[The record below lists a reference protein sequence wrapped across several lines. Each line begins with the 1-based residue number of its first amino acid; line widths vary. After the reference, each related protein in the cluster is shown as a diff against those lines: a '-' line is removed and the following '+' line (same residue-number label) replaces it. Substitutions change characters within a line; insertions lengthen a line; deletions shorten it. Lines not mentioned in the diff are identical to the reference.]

1 MHCRILSVFFT
12 LQDTNMSLLH
22 SPLGSGAVC
31 SNSIQ
36 CSFFPHPNDVAHPN
50 THGKRGRA
58 PEYSCT
64 HGKHAGKFKVL
75 EYGKR
80 GKALEYTG
88 TKLATSVHLPSLCSS
103 FRKAPD
109 HSISSISSM
118 WPHIGRQ
125 SLSPTI
131 TFGCFHSHSVSSQS
145 MQVLSPG
152 GDSSCSW
159 VLVRALGHNL
169 DERRDFTFTSPAW
182 GVQSDREYTRLHN

>member
-1 MHCRILSVFFT
+1 MLEFQWFVKYTVHRNQCLLHCRILSVFFT

-31 SNSIQ
+31 SSSIQ
-36 CSFFPHPNDVAHPN
+36 CSFFPHPNDVAHRN
-50 THGKRGRA
+50 TCGKHRRA

-64 HGKHAGKFKVL
+64 HGKCTGKFKVL
-75 EYGKR
+75 EDGKH
-80 GKALEYTG
+80 GKALEFTG

-109 HSISSISSM
+109 CSISSISSM

-131 TFGCFHSHSVSSQS
+131 TFGYFHS
-145 MQVLSPG
+145 P
-152 GDSSCSW
+152 
-159 VLVRALGHNL
+159 LGQQPEHAGFIS
-169 DERRDFTFTSPAW
+169 R
-182 GVQSDREYTRLHN
+182 GVTAVVHGC

>member
-1 MHCRILSVFFT
+1 MNGALEFQRFVKYTIHRNQCLSHCRILSVFFT
-12 LQDTNMSLLH
+12 LQDTNLSLLH
-22 SPLGSGAVC
+22 SPLRSGAVC

-50 THGKRGRA
+50 THGKR
-58 PEYSCT
+58 
-64 HGKHAGKFKVL
+64 AGKFKVL

-88 TKLATSVHLPSLCSS
+88 TKLATSVHLPNLCSS

-118 WPHIGRQ
+118 WPHIGCQ

-131 TFGCFHSHSVSSQS
+131 TFGYFHSHSVSSQS
-145 MQVLSPG
+145 MQILSLG

-169 DERRDFTFTSPAW
+169 DER
-182 GVQSDREYTRLHN
+182 